1 MIDASGEEEL
11 SDSDEEKP
19 PAECPAHKPTK
30 TKGGVM
36 SDREVVENSIGFL
49 FAGNETTATAL
60 SFTSYELALHPDIQ
74 EKLQSEIDNYFED
87 KPVSSRTPHT
97 TSMHVYIL
105 SDYAR
110 PHYTST
116 VLCTG
121 REPLHSCTRADISR

>member
-36 SDREVVENSIGFL
+36 SDREVVANSIGFL
-49 FAGNETTATAL
+49 FAGNETTAITL
-60 SFTSYELALHPDIQ
+60 SFASYELALHPDIQ

-87 KPVSSRTPHT
+87 KPVSSRTPYHFNAC
-97 TSMHVYIL
+97 VYTVRL
-105 SDYAR
+105 CQASL
-110 PHYTST
+110 HY

-121 REPLHSCTRADISR
+121 CEPLHSCTRADVSR